1 MDLTLLAERES
12 NLLGREFLTWLWFES
27 EHRDAFESADGSHFV
42 LSFEKR
48 ISVEGGEGET
58 LQQATVSG
66 QGTEMSE
73 AMAGLRTGKKVAKA
87 FLKIAMDQDEWTLTL
102 SAKDFAV
109 SGLKTPKVEGQP
121 EEGEDPDAL
130 FLEKVF
136 LVERCLSL
144 VDELYLRFVKL
155 RLSSDWGETV
165 AAMRSWIG

>member
-1 MDLTLLAERES
+1 
-12 NLLGREFLTWLWFES
+12 
-27 EHRDAFESADGSHFV
+27 
-42 LSFEKR
+42 
-48 ISVEGGEGET
+48 VEGGEGET